1 MKKSTVS
8 MLVASVLVSSAVL
21 AGCGSSSASKSGK
34 TDVDSLTVWA
44 WDAKYN
50 VKAVELADKIYQK
63 TDDKPVK
70 VKIVES
76 AQDDIVQKLN
86 TALSSGVTKG
96 LPNIVLIED
105 YRAQSFLAAYPDSF
119 FPLTDV
125 INSKDFVDYK
135 IAAGTYNK
143 EVYNVPFDTA
153 STGMYVRTDIL
164 EKAGYK
170 LEDLQNITWK
180 QYTEI
185 AKVVKEKTGVKAI
198 TNQMDDL
205 GQIRAMINSSG
216 AWYTGE
222 DGKTPTIKDNVALKE
237 AFEDMKT
244 LNDGG
249 LMNLHNDWAQYV
261 SAFNKGTVWSA
272 PAGNWLTPSITAEAS
287 QSGKWAVVPYPRQS
301 VEGSVN
307 ASNMG
312 GSSWYVINQNGKEE
326 AAEFLKETFGS
337 SEELYKQLT
346 EQIGAIGSYKPA
358 TASGIYNTKVD
369 YFGGQEIYKDFA
381 GWAEKIPAVN
391 YGSNTYEIEDILAKA
406 FQDYSKGGD
415 LDKIL
420 SDAQKEAEDQLK

>member
-1 MKKSTVS
+1 MKKSKVS
-8 MLVASVLVSSAVL
+8 MLIAGALLSSAVL
-21 AGCGSSSASKSGK
+21 AGCGSSSSSKSDK
-34 TDVDSLTVWA
+34 ADVDSITVWA

-63 TDDKPVK
+63 TDDDPVE

-119 FPLTDV
+119 FPLTDI
-125 INSKDFVDYK
+125 INAKDFVDYK
-135 IAAGTYNK
+135 IAAGTFDK

-170 LEDLQNITWK
+170 VEDLQDITWD
-180 QYTEI
+180 QYIEI
-185 AKVVKEKTGVKAI
+185 AKVVQEKTGVKAI

-222 DGKTPTIKDNVALKE
+222 DGKTPTIKGNAALKE
-237 AFEDMKT
+237 AFEDMKV
-244 LNDGG
+244 LYDGG
-249 LMNLHNDWAQYV
+249 LMNVHNDWAQYV

-272 PAGNWLTPSITAEAS
+272 PAGNWLTPSITAETS
-287 QSGKWAVVPYPRQS
+287 QAGKWAVVPYPRQS

-326 AAEFLKETFGS
+326 AAFLKETFGS
-337 SEELYKQLT
+337 STELYKQLT
-346 EQIGAIGSYKPA
+346 DQIGAIGSYKPA
-358 TASGIYNTKVD
+358 TEAGMYDMKVD
-369 YFGGQEIYKDFA
+369 YFGGQEVYKDFA
-381 GWAEKIPAVN
+381 GWAQEIPAVN

-406 FQDYSKGGD
+406 FTDYTKGGN

-420 SDAQKEAEDQLK
+420 SDAQQEAEDQLK